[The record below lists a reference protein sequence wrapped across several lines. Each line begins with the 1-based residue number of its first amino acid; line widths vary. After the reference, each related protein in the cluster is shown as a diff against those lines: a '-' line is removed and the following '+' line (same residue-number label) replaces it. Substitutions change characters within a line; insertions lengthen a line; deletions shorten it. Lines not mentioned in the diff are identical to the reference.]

1 MTRRFLIRTGLG
13 FVVVCLLVIGFLLWR
28 FATPTMVLQDMVAAG
43 GSSLIKDMT
52 DAPVRSTG
60 FVPMPGESLAVDTYV
75 DRNGYRGHLILVPGF
90 SPAGKDD
97 GRLMALAKTFARA
110 GFAVH
115 VPDLPGSRSL
125 MVSEVD
131 VEGLIATIEARA
143 GDADDDTPVGIAAV
157 SYAAGPA
164 VVAAIDPRVADRV
177 DYVVALG
184 GYHDAESVITYLTT
198 GAYRQTGETDWQYGA
213 GNLRAG
219 WVFMAA
225 NAARWHD
232 PAEGELLQ
240 EAARLRA
247 EDPDIDLSNLRAY
260 LGSDAVALMDL
271 FENRDPDR
279 SGALLRALPPSILT
293 SLTALSPSRHDLE
306 SLGGKLIL
314 VHGLDDQIVPFTESL
329 NLQASVPQTDLFLVS
344 SFTHVDPDNVDWW
357 GYVTMMLAV
366 DTILDRGLGAR
377 QDL

>member
-1 MTRRFLIRTGLG
+1 MTRRLLIRTGLG
-13 FVVVCLLVIGFLLWR
+13 LLVVCFIGAGFLLWR
-28 FATPTMVLQDMVAAG
+28 FATPAMVLQDMVAADG
-43 GSSLIKDMT
+43 ASLIKDLT

-60 FVPMPGESLAVDTYV
+60 FVPLSGESLGVDTYV
-75 DRNGYRGHLILVPGF
+75 DRAGYRGHLILVPGF

-97 GRLMALAKTFARA
+97 TRLMALAKTFARA

-131 VEGLIATIEARA
+131 VEGLIATIKART
-143 GDADDDTPVGIAAV
+143 GDAGDDTPVGMAAV

-164 VVAAIDPRVADRV
+164 IVAAIDPRVAAEV

-198 GAYRQTGETDWQYGA
+198 GAFRQTGETTWQYGP

-232 PAEGELLQ
+232 PAEGDLLQ
-240 EAARLRA
+240 EAARQKA
-247 EDPDIDLSNLRAY
+247 EDPNVDLSNLRGY
-260 LGSDAVALMDL
+260 LGTDALALMDL
-271 FENRDPDR
+271 FENRDPDQT
-279 SGALLRALPPSILT
+279 GALLEALPPSILA
-293 SLTALSPSRHDLE
+293 SLTALSPSRHDVEPLAGE
-306 SLGGKLIL
+306 LIL
-314 VHGLDDQIVPFTESL
+314 VHGLDDQIVPYTESL
-329 NLQASVPQTDLFLVS
+329 NLQSAVPDTDLFLVS
-344 SFTHVDPDNVDWW
+344 SFTHVDPDNVDWQ
-357 GYVTMMLAV
+357 GYMTMILAV
-366 DTILDRGLGAR
+366 ETILDRGLGTR

>member
-13 FVVVCLLVIGFLLWR
+13 FVVVCLLVIGFFLWR

-43 GSSLIKDMT
+43 GSSLIKDLT
-52 DAPVRSTG
+52 DEPIRSTG
-60 FVPMPGESLAVDTYV
+60 FVPMSGDSLGVDTYV

-90 SPAGKDD
+90 SPAGKEDQ
-97 GRLMALAKTFARA
+97 RLMALAKTFARA

-143 GDADDDTPVGIAAV
+143 GDAGDDTPVGIAAV

-164 VVAAIDPRVADRV
+164 MVAAIDSRVADRV

-198 GAYRQTGETDWQYGA
+198 GAYRQTGQTDWQYGP

-279 SGALLRALPPSILT
+279 SGALLRALPSSILT

-329 NLQASVPQTDLFLVS
+329 NLQASVPQAELFLVS
-344 SFTHVDPDNVDWW
+344 SFTHVDPDNVDWR

-366 DTILDRGLGAR
+366 DAILDRGLGTR